1 MSGAGGAGGA
11 DLPPPGR
18 PHSPP
23 AARRDGSTPSTS
35 PLPQPLSLF
44 PLNQVLFPGAVL
56 ALRVFEAR
64 YLDLVSACMKSGAGF
79 GVVCLKRGTDTSR
92 TPAKVEFE
100 TVGVLAQIEEVDA
113 EQAGI
118 LRLRCSG
125 QQRFRLQG
133 TPWQRDDGLWQSA
146 AEALTGDPRRMPG
159 SAMLQTVNALAEAIR
174 KLQQLERVPFAEP
187 YRLDDAGW
195 VANRW
200 CELLPVPLAAKQKLM
215 ELADP
220 VIRLS
225 IVDGY
230 LRDKK
235 VVLG

>member
-1 MSGAGGAGGA
+1 MNH
-11 DLPPPGR
+11 PPM
-18 PHSPP
+18 P
-23 AARRDGSTPSTS
+23 AA
-35 PLPQPLSLF
+35 LPQPLPLF
-44 PLNQVLFPGAVL
+44 PLNMVLYPGAVL

-64 YLDLVSACMKSGAGF
+64 YLDLVSECMKSGSDF
-79 GVVCLKRGTDTSR
+79 GVVCLKNGVEAGR
-92 TPAKVEFE
+92 AAKKVEFE
-100 TVGVLAQIEEVDA
+100 TVGVLARIDDVDA

-118 LRLRCSG
+118 LRLRCTG
-125 QQRFRLQG
+125 TLRFRLQG
-133 TPWQRDDGLWQSA
+133 APWQRDDGLWQSA
-146 AEALTGDPRRMPG
+146 AEAMPEDPSRSPG
-159 SAMLQTVNALAEAIR
+159 PAMLKTVSALAEAIR
-174 KLQQLERVPFAEP
+174 KLQQLEKVPFAEP

-230 LRDKK
+230 LRDKR

>member
-1 MSGAGGAGGA
+1 MTGTGGAGGAGGTGSRPARPQGQGAAA
-11 DLPPPGR
+11 DAK
-18 PHSPP
+18 SEPP
-23 AARRDGSTPSTS
+23 A
-35 PLPQPLSLF
+35 LPQPLSLF
-44 PLNQVLFPGAVL
+44 PLNLVLFPGAVL

-64 YLDLVSACMKSGAGF
+64 YLDLISHCMKSGSGF
-79 GVVCLKRGTDTSR
+79 GVVCLKRGADAGRS
-92 TPAKVEFE
+92 TPIEFE
-100 TVGVLAQIEEVDA
+100 TVGVMAHIDEVDA

-118 LRLRCSG
+118 LRLRCSAG
-125 QQRFRLQG
+125 QRFRLQG
-133 TPWQRDDGLWQSA
+133 AAWQRGDGLWEGN
-146 AEALTGDPRRMPG
+146 AEAMAADPRHMPG
-159 SAMLQTVNALAEAIR
+159 PAMLQTVNALGEAIR
-174 KLQQLERVPFAEP
+174 KLQQLDKVPFAEP

>member
-1 MSGAGGAGGA
+1 MNK
-11 DLPPPGR
+11 
-18 PHSPP
+18 P
-23 AARRDGSTPSTS
+23 AA
-35 PLPQPLSLF
+35 LPQPLSLF
-44 PLNQVLFPGAVL
+44 PLNLVLFPGARL
-56 ALRVFEAR
+56 SLRVFEAR
-64 YLDLVSACMKSGAGF
+64 YVDLVSECMKSGAAF
-79 GVVCLKRGTDTSR
+79 GVVCLKRGSDTQRS
-92 TPAKVEFE
+92 VDFE
-100 TVGVLAQIEEVDA
+100 AVGTLAQIDEVDA

-118 LRLRCSG
+118 LRLRCTG
-125 QQRFRLQG
+125 RTRFRLQG
-133 TPWQRDDGLWQSA
+133 APWQRDDGLWQSA
-146 AEALTGDPRRMPG
+146 AEPIADDATRMPG
-159 SAMLQTVNALAEAIR
+159 PAMLQTVNALGEAIR
-174 KLQQLERVPFAEP
+174 KLRQRDKVPFDEP

-200 CELLPVPLAAKQKLM
+200 CELLPVPLPAKQKLM

>member
-1 MSGAGGAGGA
+1 MSSGPPPSPP
-11 DLPPPGR
+11 LPP
-18 PHSPP
+18 
-23 AARRDGSTPSTS
+23 A
-35 PLPQPLSLF
+35 LPQPLPLF
-44 PLNQVLFPGAVL
+44 PLNLVLYPDAVL

-64 YLDLVSACMKSGAGF
+64 YLDLVSDCMKGGSGF
-79 GVVCLKRGTDTSR
+79 GVVCLKNNGAEVGRGEKR
-92 TPAKVEFE
+92 IEFE
-100 TVGVLAQIEEVDA
+100 TVGVLARIDDVDA

-118 LRLRCSG
+118 LRLRCTG
-125 QQRFRLQG
+125 TQRFRLQG
-133 TPWQRDDGLWQSA
+133 AAWQRDDGLWQSA
-146 AEALTGDPRRMPG
+146 AEGLPEDPPRSPG
-159 SAMLQTVNALAEAIR
+159 PAMLKTVSALAEAIR
-174 KLQQLERVPFAEP
+174 KLQQLEKVPFAEP
-187 YRLDDAGW
+187 YRLNDAGW